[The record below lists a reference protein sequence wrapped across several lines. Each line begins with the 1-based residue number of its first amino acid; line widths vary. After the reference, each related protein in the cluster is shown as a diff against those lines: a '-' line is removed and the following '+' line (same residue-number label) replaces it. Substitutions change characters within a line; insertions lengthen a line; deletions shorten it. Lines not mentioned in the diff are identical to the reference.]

1 MKRLSL
7 LAAVLTLS
15 GCVGQS
21 AVNNASDEAF
31 YTLDTRYF
39 HLCRGSS
46 RTCLDL
52 TYIVSMR
59 TQLGPI
65 ETMYGRRIK
74 GPNYPLDLTQMLI
87 SPPDGSY
94 ASSVLDGEGRFR
106 RLPANAHTNKVWQT
120 LDNGIGGLY
129 R

>member
-7 LAAVLTLS
+7 LATVLTLS

-21 AVNNASDEAF
+21 AVQDASEEAF

-65 ETMYGRRIK
+65 ETVYGRRIK

-87 SPPDGSY
+87 APPDGSY
-94 ASSVLDGEGRFR
+94 TSSAMDAEGRYR
-106 RLPANAHTNKVWQT
+106 RLPANTHTDRVWQT
-120 LDNGIGGLY
+120 LESGIGGLY